1 MASTWSHGTSMALR
15 DLEGLRRIREIG
27 DSAGLDPG
35 KRLDR
40 ESLEYFA
47 EARRVIAEEERLR
60 KAEEARKRMRKRP
73 PYSIALKVQVAVWRV
88 SACYSRCVMPGPHP
102 SRLSCV
108 LVIHQ
113 SS

>member
-27 DSAGLDPG
+27 DSAGLGSG

-40 ESLEYFA
+40 ESLEYFS

-60 KAEEARKRMRKRP
+60 KAEEERKRMRKRP
-73 PYSIALKVQVAVWRV
+73 PYSIALKVQEAVWRF
-88 SACYSRCVMPGPHP
+88 SAFSASVMPWPHT

-113 SS
+113 SN